1 MTTLVL
7 FALVTLVIRIQG
19 RKFVVLAC
27 HFRRLICSSPVA
39 IISCKKSLMPSW
51 QWITNFRKYHIS
63 CKAVPQFKRMYPNF
77 VSWDIENIFHPVM
90 FNDSSSWN
98 RKLMSLLEILNVFF
112 LLALSISACSSVFP
126 VNSFVASSSL
136 PTMNS
141 TSSELYWAWI
151 NQFYFLFSFKVIPF
165 RTFLLTAPRDRAT
178 ALVS

>member
-39 IISCKKSLMPSW
+39 IIFCKKSLMPSW
-51 QWITNFRKYHIS
+51 QWITMANFRKYHIS

-112 LLALSISACSSVFP
+112 LLALSISACSSV
-126 VNSFVASSSL
+126 L
-136 PTMNS
+136 GK
-141 TSSELYWAWI
+141 LR
-151 NQFYFLFSFKVIPF
+151 FSFFPLIP
-165 RTFLLTAPRDRAT
+165 LLHRHHCRQWTRP
-178 ALVS
+178 LLSYIGHE